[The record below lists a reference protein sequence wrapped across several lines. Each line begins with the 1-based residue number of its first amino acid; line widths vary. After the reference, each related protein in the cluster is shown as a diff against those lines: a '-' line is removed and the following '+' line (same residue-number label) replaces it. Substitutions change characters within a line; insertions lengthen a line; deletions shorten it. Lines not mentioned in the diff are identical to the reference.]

1 MRPHIHAGVVTG
13 IATFAM
19 VIIAGSIWR
28 TVTYRILDN
37 NPESAIGQAMA
48 VAY

>member
-13 IATFAM
+13 LAVFGM
-19 VIIAGSIWR
+19 VIIAGSLWR
-28 TVTYRILDN
+28 VTTYRILDK

-48 VAY
+48 IAY

>member
-1 MRPHIHAGVVTG
+1 LRPHIHAGVVTG

-37 NPESAIGQAMA
+37 NSESVIGKAM
-48 VAY
+48 VIAY

>member
-19 VIIAGSIWR
+19 VLIAGAMWR
-28 TVTYRILDN
+28 TVTYRILDQ

-48 VAY
+48 IAY

>member
-19 VIIAGSIWR
+19 VLIAGTMWR
-28 TVTYRILDN
+28 TVTYQILDK

>member
-19 VIIAGSIWR
+19 VIVAGSIWR
-28 TVTYRILDN
+28 MVTYRILDS
-37 NPESAIGQAMA
+37 NPESALGQAMA